1 MHHGDH
7 LKMTASKVKKYW
19 KLWLKQNVHRFNHNP
34 LLCKVISTGFVYAF
48 KGITK
53 QISLVITFDEYC
65 ESMIWFDDA
74 QGNNVD
80 HTVIGYEPL
89 HCSKDELT
97 QKVFEPLIQF
107 TNDSFT
113 CNHQLY
119 LFYCEGYSEA
129 YIERKDS
136 LINEKFTI
144 CSILE

>member
-1 MHHGDH
+1 
-7 LKMTASKVKKYW
+7 MTSCKVKNHW
-19 KLWLKQNVHRFNHNP
+19 KLWLKQNAHRFNHEP
-34 LLCKVISTGFVYAF
+34 ILCEVFSTGFIYSF

-74 QGNNVD
+74 QCKNFD
-80 HTVIGYEPL
+80 HKVIGYEPL
-89 HCSKDELT
+89 HCSKDEIT

-119 LFYCEGYSEA
+119 LFNCEGYTEA
-129 YIERKDS
+129 YIERKDIP
-136 LINEKFTI
+136 INEKHTI
-144 CSILE
+144 CLILE

>member
-1 MHHGDH
+1 MHHGGN
-7 LKMTASKVKKYW
+7 LKMTSKAKKHW
-19 KLWLKQNVHRFNHNP
+19 KLWLQQNAHRFNHKP
-34 LLCKVISTGFVYAF
+34 ILCEVFSTGFIYSF

-74 QGNNVD
+74 QGNNFD

-89 HCSKDELT
+89 HYSKDELM

-113 CNHQLY
+113 CNHRLY
-119 LFYCEGYSEA
+119 LVNYENSTEA
-129 YIERKDS
+129 CIKRKDI
-136 LINEKFTI
+136 LINEKHTI